1 MNPRRKQ
8 LVHLAFRI
16 LDRDGSG
23 QVDVT
28 DIQGVYNASSH
39 PDVLTGRRSEEEIL
53 TEFLLAFQVGK
64 DRDEIITREEFES
77 YYANLSASIDSDDYF
92 ELMIRNAWH
101 ISGGEGWCENTTNR
115 RVLVTHAD
123 GHQSVEEIKNDLGL
137 QANDKKGMVQRLKAQ
152 GLQMASINTNGL
164 GDMGNQY
171 EDPDY
176 VQYRQQP
183 HQSAQQEE
191 KWEYEG
197 SGNTNSASNSRTGA
211 LRDYAIPSGG
221 NYRSG
226 SGTGSG
232 RPGTASATGS
242 GRPGTAT
249 GTQRL
254 SDFTS
259 SGNRNHSAAATTATV
274 GSAYMHS
281 TSAAPSRSA
290 ASVKPVSLAAFV
302 NSNSSNSSSN
312 SRSLR

>member
-39 PDVLTGRRSEEEIL
+39 PDVLTGRRTEEEIL

-101 ISGGEGWCENTTNR
+101 ISGGEGWCGNTTNR

-183 HQSAQQEE
+183 HQSGQQEE

-197 SGNTNSASNSRTGA
+197 TGNTNSASNSRTGA

-226 SGTGSG
+226 SGTGS
-232 RPGTASATGS
+232 ATGS

-254 SDFTS
+254 SDFSS
-259 SGNRNHSAAATTATV
+259 SGNRNHSSAATTATV
-274 GSAYMHS
+274 GSAYMHP
-281 TSAAPSRSA
+281 TSAAHPRSA

-302 NSNSSNSSSN
+302 NNNSSNSSN